1 MNRRNYVFSI
11 GLALLLASGSSAF
24 AAADAKMADVSRYT
38 RVELPLVHGWY
49 NGQPVL
55 YISTDTSDA
64 GVAQQI
70 GANYVPGLAG
80 AIGTSAVDD
89 IYTVTNFSQDNIVPS
104 APSPTGA
111 RNTNQAYS
119 PLWQLSTVTWAAGVT
134 PYTLKSE
141 ADVLAAAGA
150 KAVTVSKTNIVINC
164 PILYTPAGGK
174 LPGVEFERP

>member
-1 MNRRNYVFSI
+1 MNRRSYFSSI

-24 AAADAKMADVSRYT
+24 AAAEGRMADVSRYT

-70 GANYVPGLAG
+70 GANFVPGLAG
-80 AIGTSAVDD
+80 ALGTSAVDD
-89 IYTVTNFSQDNIVPS
+89 IYTVTNFTQDNIVPS
-104 APSPTGA
+104 APTPAGSA
-111 RNTNQAYS
+111 NTSQSYS
-119 PLWQLSTVTWAAGVT
+119 PLWQVSTVTWVAGAT

-141 ADVLAAAGA
+141 ADVLAAASA
-150 KAVTVSKTNIVINC
+150 KVVTVSKTNIVINC

-174 LPGVEFERP
+174 LPGIQFERQ